1 MQRTSFL
8 LIIGIFLIVLVTGY
22 TGYRFWQK
30 SANEQELQKI
40 EKSLEEA
47 QKEALKNENQ
57 QIGKALS
64 AKQTVAKIKANNV
77 KWSEV
82 IKKVRATIPKKS
94 GVPIVNILSYSGSAN
109 SGISMNVK
117 TLPISEGLY
126 DDVSDLI
133 KSFDDSDSFVDN
145 FVPSISVG
153 EDDEGRKILTF
164 SFSTKYLVKDNLEE
178 ALGEILE
185 ESLEESVVPTVV
197 R

>member
-8 LIIGIFLIVLVTGY
+8 LIIGIFLVVLVGGY
-22 TGYRFWQK
+22 TGYQVWQK

-47 QKEALKNENQ
+47 KREALKNENQ

-64 AKQTVAKIKANNV
+64 AKQTVSKIKESNV

-94 GVPIVNILSYSGSAN
+94 GVPVVNVLSYSGSAN

-117 TLPISEGLY
+117 TLPTSDGLY

-133 KSFDDSDSFVDN
+133 KSFDDSDSFVDS

-164 SFSTKYLVKDNLEE
+164 SFSTKYLVKENLEE

-185 ESLEESVVPTVV
+185 VK

>member
-8 LIIGIFLIVLVTGY
+8 LIIGIFLVILVGGY
-22 TGYRFWQK
+22 TGYQIWQK

-47 QKEALKNENQ
+47 KREALKNENQ
-57 QIGKALS
+57 QVSKALS
-64 AKQTVAKIKANNV
+64 AKQTVSKIKENNV

-94 GVPIVNILSYSGSAN
+94 GSPIVNILSYSGSAN

-117 TLPISEGLY
+117 TLPDSSDLY
-126 DDVSDLI
+126 ADVSSLI
-133 KSFDDSDSFVDN
+133 KNFDDSDSFVDN

-153 EDDEGRKILTF
+153 EDDEGRKVLTF
-164 SFSTKYLVKDNLEE
+164 SFSTKYLLKENLEE
-178 ALGEILE
+178 ALGEILDE
-185 ESLEESVVPTVV
+185 GLEESRKVE